1 MANTLTKVDQFKGII
16 NSQTIKA
23 QVYNSF
29 KDKEMA
35 GAFLSSMIDL
45 YSGDNYLQKCD
56 PEKVALEAVKAAALH
71 LPIIKSLG
79 YAYVVPYKNVPT
91 FAIRYEGLVQ
101 LAQRTGQYKI
111 INADVV
117 YEGELKTFDKLSGI
131 PDISGQRVSD
141 KVVGYFAYFRLL
153 NGHEHVFYM
162 SREDMVKYA
171 ERYSPSYNSPSSPW
185 KTEFDKMAMKTTLR
199 QLLGKWG
206 PTSTE
211 MQKVEK
217 LDDKSS
223 VPVQTPNKT
232 MIDIDAETGEVISV
246 SEKSEAPTEKEIE
259 QPTRAPF
266 MDDFLDNDE

>member
-1 MANTLTKVDQFKGII
+1 MANNLVKIDQFKGII

-45 YSGDNYLQKCD
+45 YSGDSYLQKCD

-71 LPIIKSLG
+71 LPIIKPLG
-79 YAYVVPYKNVPT
+79 YAYVVPFKNIPT
-91 FAIRYEGLVQ
+91 FTIGYKGLVQ

-111 INADVV
+111 INADMV
-117 YEGELKTFDKLSGI
+117 YEGELKGFDKLSGI

-141 KVVGYFAYFRLL
+141 EVVGYFAYFRLL

-185 KTEFDKMAMKTTLR
+185 KTEFDKMAMKTVLR
-199 QLLGKWG
+199 QLLSKWG

-211 MQKVEK
+211 MQKAEQ
-217 LDDKSS
+217 LDDKAPTPIQAPNQS
-223 VPVQTPNKT
+223 V
-232 MIDIDAETGEVISV
+232 IDIDADTGEVISIQEETARPQE
-246 SEKSEAPTEKEIE
+246 SQ
-259 QPTRAPF
+259 QPVRAPF
-266 MDDFLDNDE
+266 MDDLVDE

>member
-1 MANTLTKVDQFKGII
+1 MANTLTKVDQFKGFI

-45 YSGDNYLQKCD
+45 YSGDSYLQKCD

-79 YAYVVPYKNVPT
+79 YAYVVPFKNIPT
-91 FAIRYEGLVQ
+91 FTIGYKGLVQ

-117 YEGELKTFDKLSGI
+117 FEGELKGFDKLSGI

-185 KTEFDKMAMKTTLR
+185 KTEFDKMAMKTVLR
-199 QLLGKWG
+199 QLISKWG

-211 MQKVEK
+211 MQKVEQE
-217 LDDKSS
+217 DDKSP
-223 VPVQTPNKT
+223 VPIQAPNKT
-232 MIDIDAETGEVISV
+232 MIDIDAETGEVLSAPEMNDAPAQ
-246 SEKSEAPTEKEIE
+246 EKSQ
-259 QPTRAPF
+259 QPARAPF
-266 MDDFLDNDE
+266 MDDILDE